1 MRRTEWRAGVE
12 RVLGSSWTSCS
23 PVLTAATTSPS
34 GWATTG
40 AYYRTGAKV
49 AYRFQLTAG
58 ASVTA
63 GSGNYRLSL
72 PLPTVLLPAFLM
84 VGQAVTY
91 DTSTGNLA
99 PLQVF
104 VPSAV
109 TDYVEFRYSA
119 TWLGASAALG
129 PGAPFTWADG
139 DNISGTVVYEAA
151 LI

>member
-1 MRRTEWRAGVE
+1 MRRPEWRAGVE
-12 RVLGSSWTSCS
+12 RVLGSSWTPYS
-23 PVLTAATTSPS
+23 PALTAATTSPS

-72 PLPTVLLPAFLM
+72 PLPTVALPSFQM
-84 VGQAVTY
+84 VGSATAF
-91 DTSTGNLA
+91 DTSTGNRA

-104 VPSAV
+104 VPSNV
-109 TDYVEFRYSA
+109 TGYVEFRYSA
-119 TWLGASAALG
+119 TWLGTSTALG
-129 PGAPFTWADG
+129 PGAPFAWADG
-139 DNISGTVVYEAA
+139 DYLSGTVVYEAA
-151 LI
+151 LV

>member
-1 MRRTEWRAGVE
+1 MRRPEWRAGVE

-34 GWATTG
+34 GWETTG

-72 PLPTVLLPAFLM
+72 PLPTVALPSFLM
-84 VGQAVTY
+84 VGQATTY
-91 DTSTGNLA
+91 DTSTGNRA

-119 TWLGASAALG
+119 TWLGADTPLG

-139 DNISGTVVYEAA
+139 DTISGTVVYEAA
-151 LI
+151 LV